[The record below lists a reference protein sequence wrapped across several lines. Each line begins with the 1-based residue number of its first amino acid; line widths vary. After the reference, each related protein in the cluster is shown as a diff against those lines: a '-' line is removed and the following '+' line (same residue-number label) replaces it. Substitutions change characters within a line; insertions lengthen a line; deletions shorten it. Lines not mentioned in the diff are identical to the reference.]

1 MITAVKSVHQ
11 TIVSKTYMKTPIPIY
26 WKYNARIKNLVPSER
41 IVRGPTHLF
50 PKSAVTVVLS
60 EIRKQI
66 PVIGIYI
73 IDDPRPSRYTGT
85 GAYSS
90 TLRVFIRHEYPTV
103 VSGSVDPAYLAELN
117 EIIRQVKEVLNVL

>member
-1 MITAVKSVHQ
+1 
-11 TIVSKTYMKTPIPIY
+11 MKTPIPIY

-41 IVRGPTHLF
+41 IVADRTPTHLF
-50 PKSAVTVVLS
+50 PKSAVTIVLS

-117 EIIRQVKEVLNVL
+117 EIIRQAKGVLKVL